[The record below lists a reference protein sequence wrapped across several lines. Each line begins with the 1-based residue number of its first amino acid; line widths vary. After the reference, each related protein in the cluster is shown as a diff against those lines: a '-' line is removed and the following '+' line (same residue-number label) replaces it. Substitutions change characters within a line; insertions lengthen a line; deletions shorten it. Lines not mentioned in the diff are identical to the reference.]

1 MGPVGGVILY
11 LIIWWAVFFAVLPW
25 GVRGSWEEP
34 NSAPNGADRGA
45 PVNPQLKRKFIQT
58 CWISALIWA
67 VAALVI
73 TSGVIDYRD

>member
-1 MGPVGGVILY
+1 MGPVGGIILY

-34 NSAPNGADRGA
+34 KSVPKGAERGA
-45 PVNPQLKRKFIQT
+45 PINPHLKRKFIQT
-58 CWISALIWA
+58 CWIAAIIWA